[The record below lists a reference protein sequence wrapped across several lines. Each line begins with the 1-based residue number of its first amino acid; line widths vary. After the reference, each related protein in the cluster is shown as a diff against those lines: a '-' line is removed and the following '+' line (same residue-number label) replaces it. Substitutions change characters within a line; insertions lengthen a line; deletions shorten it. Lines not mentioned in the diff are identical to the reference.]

1 MNTIDLSPLYRNTI
15 GFDSIASLID
25 SAFNDREK
33 YSSGYP
39 PYNIEVLSE
48 NQYEIALAL
57 AGFSEEDLS
66 LHVEKNVLTI
76 TGKKESVNE
85 KRQFLHQ
92 GIALRGFERKFNL
105 ADNIEVTGATFKD
118 GMLLIQ
124 LIREIPEKMKPKRI
138 EITR

>member
-15 GFDSIASLID
+15 GFDSMASLID

-33 YSSGYP
+33 FSNGYP
-39 PYNIEVLSE
+39 PYNIEVIAD

-57 AGFSEEDLS
+57 AGFAREDLDI
-66 LHVEKNVLTI
+66 HVEKNVLTI
-76 TGKKESVNE
+76 KGQKAAGKE

-92 GIALRGFERKFNL
+92 GIAERSFERKFNL
-105 ADNIEVTGATFKD
+105 ADNIEVVGADLKN
-118 GMLLIQ
+118 GMLIVK

-138 EITR
+138 EILE